1 MKKYTLL
8 LVSFLWINTSYSF
21 SQIISS
27 SDKWIEYV
35 DELAQ
40 ETEDTEMIESLYTE
54 LSYLTE
60 HPFNINKVER
70 DDLRKLPF
78 LSDRQ
83 IEGIIRYRE
92 RYGYMVSLFE
102 LKNIEELDFQTI
114 SLLLP
119 FVAIDNEAVDNL
131 PLNVNNL
138 LKYGK
143 NELVIRYDKGFQQ
156 KKGYRSQPD
165 SILEQYPNRKYLG
178 EPFYNSLRYSYSFDD
193 RLQAGLTAEKDAG
206 EPFLNKHHK
215 GYDYYSFHFF
225 LKDLRKLKSLALGDY
240 KVSFGQGL
248 VISNDFTP
256 SRSSIVA
263 QAERR
268 TYGFRRHFSTNE
280 IDYFRGAAATLA
292 FGKIEVSLFYSYR
305 KMDAKVDNNSF
316 TSIQTSGLHRLV
328 NERERQRTVPMQTI
342 GGNVRYASPN
352 LCIGV
357 TALSH
362 SFGKYEIQP
371 DPKPYNLFYFR
382 GTQNMNVSVD
392 YLVKNRQ
399 IKMYG
404 ETALSKNG
412 ALATLNAMQLTPVS
426 YISFLMLHRYYS
438 RRYQAYFGNAFSQS
452 SSVQNEHGLYMGF
465 QCVPFPY
472 WKLSLFADWFRFPWL
487 KYGIDAPSTGK
498 EYMAQI
504 DYTHSSSFSAYIRYK
519 YKQKEKNV
527 TIESISNAI
536 LPYEQQRLRLQLIYN
551 LSSSFL
557 CRASLDGVLYSEE
570 SKENSQGFMLAQSM
584 AWKPVSFPIQTDI
597 YAAWFHTDNYSTRVS
612 SYEKNLLYAF
622 YMPSFY
628 GKGIRFATTLRW
640 DILEQLTLSAKL
652 GYTHY
657 TDRDIIG
664 TGLEEIEGSDKTDLY
679 VQLRWKF

>member
-1 MKKYTLL
+1 MKKYIILFT
-8 LVSFLWINTSYSF
+8 SFLWISTFYSF
-21 SQIISS
+21 SQT
-27 SDKWIEYV
+27 SDRWVEYI

-40 ETEDTEMIESLYTE
+40 ETENTEMIEALYTE
-54 LSYLTE
+54 LSYFTE
-60 HPFNINKVER
+60 HPFDINKVER

-83 IEGIIRYRE
+83 IESIIKYRE
-92 RYGYMVSLFE
+92 QYGNMVSLYE

-119 FVAIDNEAVDNL
+119 FVAVNDEVVDNL
-131 PLNVNNL
+131 PLNVHNL

-156 KKGYRSQPD
+156 KEGYRSQPD
-165 SILEQYPNRKYLG
+165 SILEEYPNRKYLG
-178 EPFYNSLRYSYSFDD
+178 EPYYNSLRYSYSFDN

-206 EPFLNKHHK
+206 EPFWNKHHK
-215 GYDYYSFHFF
+215 GYDYYSFYFF
-225 LKDLRKLKSLALGDY
+225 LKDLGKLKSMALGDY

-292 FGKIEVSLFYSYR
+292 FDKIEVSLFYSYR

-328 NERERQRTVPMQTI
+328 SERERLRTVPMQTI

-352 LCIGV
+352 LCIGI

-362 SFGKYEIQP
+362 SFGDYEMQP
-371 DPKPYNLFYFR
+371 DPKPYNLYYFR
-382 GTQNMNVSVD
+382 GTQNMNISVD
-392 YLVKNRQ
+392 YLVKKRQ
-399 IKMYG
+399 IKIYG

-426 YISFLMLHRYYS
+426 YISFLLLHRYYS

-452 SSVQNEHGLYMGF
+452 SSVQNEQGMYMGF

-472 WKLSLFADWFRFPWL
+472 WKFSLFADWFRFPWL
-487 KYGIDAPSTGK
+487 KYGIDAPSSGK
-498 EYMAQI
+498 EYMAQV
-504 DYTHSSSFSAYIRYK
+504 DYTYSSSFSAYIRYK
-519 YKQKEKNV
+519 YKQKEKNI
-527 TIESISNAI
+527 TGEDISNVI
-536 LPYEQQRLRLQLIYN
+536 LPYDQQRLRLQFIYN

-557 CRASLDGVLYSEE
+557 CRTSIDGVLYTEE
-570 SKENSQGFMLAQSM
+570 NKENSKGYMLAQSI
-584 AWKPVSFPIQTDI
+584 AWKPKSLPVQADI
-597 YAAWFHTDNYSTRVS
+597 YTAFFHTDDYSTRVS

-628 GKGIRFATTLRW
+628 GKGVRLAATLRW
-640 DILEQLTLSAKL
+640 DILEQLTLSSKI

-657 TDRDIIG
+657 RDRDTIG